1 MRNRTR
7 FGKMELLVG
16 IILVL
21 LGVFSFIR
29 PQSAVTGIGVIY
41 GIVAVITGSAD
52 IVFYVRVER
61 HTGFGPTVALVTG
74 ILSVMS
80 GVMLLVYPG
89 AGKWILSLLFPVWFI
104 AHCISRLTHL
114 TVIRLAAGNFTYY
127 FTLIVNII
135 GLVLGI
141 MMIFHPL
148 ISIIS
153 AGCII
158 GFYLLLLGIDS
169 IVMAIGK
176 LGSGW

>member
-1 MRNRTR
+1 M
-7 FGKMELLVG
+7 
-16 IILVL
+16 
-21 LGVFSFIR
+21 
-29 PQSAVTGIGVIY
+29 
-41 GIVAVITGSAD
+41 
-52 IVFYVRVER
+52 
-61 HTGFGPTVALVTG
+61 TG

-80 GVMLLVYPG
+80 GSMLLVYPG

-114 TVIRLAAGNFTYY
+114 TVIRLTAGDFTYY

-135 GLVLGI
+135 GLALGI

-148 ISIIS
+148 ISIVS
-153 AGCII
+153 AGYII

-176 LGSGW
+176 LVSGW